1 MKKIK
6 LFAVAAMLAVST
18 AASAQ
23 FTNTAAASP
32 KTAASTDGWGTFY
45 VQYNPVKMS
54 YKDDDD
60 DNLSFKGFS
69 VGYDH
74 AFSVS
79 KSIPLFVEAG
89 LGLQYLT
96 YKDEEDDEYYSYED
110 KVNMLSLKV
119 PVSLVYR
126 WDIPGGKVSLM
137 PFAGIALRF
146 NVMGKKTMTESYGD
160 GDSEEEEIDLFDK
173 DDAEEY
179 FGDEDYAWKRFQMGW
194 QIGVKASISNF
205 VLGVSY
211 GGDFSEITED
221 AKLKTT
227 SITLGYRF

>member
-1 MKKIK
+1 MKKTRF
-6 LFAVAAMLAVST
+6 FAVAAMLAVCT

-23 FTNTAAASP
+23 FTNTAAATP
-32 KTAASTDGWGTFY
+32 KAAASTYGWGTFY

-60 DNLSFKGFS
+60 DALSFKGFS

-79 KSIPLFVEAG
+79 KSLPLFVEAG
-89 LGLQYLT
+89 LGLQYFT
-96 YKDEEDDEYYSYED
+96 YKDEEDDEYYSFED
-110 KVNMLSLKV
+110 KISMLSLKV
-119 PVSLVYR
+119 PVSLAYR
-126 WDIPGGKVSLM
+126 WDIPGSKVSLM
-137 PFAGIALRF
+137 PFAGLTLRF
-146 NVMGKKTMTESYGD
+146 NVTGKETMTYEED
-160 GDSEEEEIDLFDK
+160 GDSEEEEVDLFDK
-173 DDAEEY
+173 DDVEKY

-211 GGDFSEITED
+211 GGDFSEIAED
-221 AKLKTT
+221 AKSKTT

>member
-1 MKKIK
+1 MKKTRF
-6 LFAVAAMLAVST
+6 FAVAAMLAVCT

-23 FTNTAAASP
+23 FTNTAAATP
-32 KTAASTDGWGTFY
+32 KAAASTDGWGTFY

-60 DNLSFKGFS
+60 DALSFKGFS

-79 KSIPLFVEAG
+79 KSLPLFVEAG

-96 YKDEEDDEYYSYED
+96 YKDEEDDEYYSFED
-110 KVNMLSLKV
+110 KISMLSFKV

-126 WDIPGGKVSLM
+126 WDIPGSKVSLM
-137 PFAGIALRF
+137 PFAGLTLRF
-146 NVMGKKTMTESYGD
+146 NVTGKETMTYEED
-160 GDSEEEEIDLFDK
+160 GDSEEEEVDLFDK
-173 DDAEEY
+173 DDAEKY

-211 GGDFSEITED
+211 GGDFSEIAED